1 MYLYCRPCHAL
12 PLWRRCLNRFR
23 SRARLPPLFTG
34 GCPPPPLAQP
44 PQCGPCRCLYHHH
57 RHAAARPQ
65 LGASQASPA
74 QPSRRRP
81 PNHHWHHWHRWRRC
95 QCRYV
100 GQPRAE
106 TCPPQPDR
114 ASQSCCA
121 WSPPLK
127 RRCPTS
133 LQSRWHCAVA
143 PRIVAA
149 RGCDGCAPQRL
160 QRPAC
165 ATRSGLQPAHAT
177 SIHNPVSYQVSRTQ
191 RGGAGGTCTWPWRT
205 LAGAPCA
212 AYNWFVKVSRR
223 STRRL

>member
-95 QCRYV
+95 QRRYV

-177 SIHNPVSYQVSRTQ
+177 ASTTQ
-191 RGGAGGTCTWPWRT
+191 SATKCLAHSVEAPEGRVPGRGGRLPARRVPRT
-205 LAGAPCA
+205 TG
-212 AYNWFVKVSRR
+212 S
-223 STRRL
+223 